1 MAIGLLPADQGLIMS
16 KHLVRDLENLQR
28 QILTMAGYVEEAIYK
43 SIQALQDHDKVIAQE
58 VIAADDKVDELD
70 NVVTEEC
77 LKLLALH
84 QPVAIDLRRIAT
96 VFMITTDLERMGDL
110 ATDIAERAII
120 LATPHAIPIPD
131 KLPRMTDLTTA
142 MVRQSLDA
150 FVNLDSKQAR
160 RVIRLDDEVDR
171 YNAEIIAELMAR
183 MKAAP
188 ETIEPNLSM
197 FSAVRHLERIA
208 DHATNIAED
217 VLYLVDGEL
226 VRHRHAAIGD
236 D

>member
-1 MAIGLLPADQGLIMS
+1 MS

-28 QILTMAGYVEEAIYK
+28 QILVMAGHVEETIYK
-43 SIQALQDHDKVIAQE
+43 SIQALQEHDKAMAQE
-58 VIAADDKVDELD
+58 VIEGDNRIDELD
-70 NVVTEEC
+70 NAVTEEC

-84 QPVAIDLRRIAT
+84 QPVAKDLRRIAT

-110 ATDIAERAII
+110 AVDIAERAIV
-120 LATPHAIPIPD
+120 LAAPNKIPIPD
-131 KLPRMTDLTTA
+131 KLPQMTDMTTT

-150 FVNLDSKQAR
+150 FVNMDGKQAR

-171 YNAEIIAELMAR
+171 FNDEIIDQLLAR
-183 MKAAP
+183 MKASPAA
-188 ETIEPNLSM
+188 IEPNISL

-217 VLYLVDGEL
+217 VLYLVDGEI
-226 VRHRHAAIGD
+226 VRHRHQTNTD

>member
-1 MAIGLLPADQGLIMS
+1 MS

-28 QILTMAGYVEEAIYK
+28 QILAMAGSVEEAIYK
-43 SIQALQDHDKVIAQE
+43 SIQALQEHDKALAQE
-58 VIAADDKVDELD
+58 VISGDNKIDELD
-70 NVVTEEC
+70 NAVTEEC
-77 LKLLALH
+77 LKLMALH
-84 QPVAIDLRRIAT
+84 QPVASDLRRIAT

-110 ATDIAERAII
+110 ATDIAERAVS
-120 LATPHAIPIPD
+120 LAAPNKIPIPD
-131 KLPRMTDLTTA
+131 KLPRMTDMTTS

-171 YNAEIIAELMAR
+171 YNVEIIDELMAR

-188 ETIEPNLSM
+188 DTIEPNLSL

-217 VLYLVDGEL
+217 VLYLVDGEI
-226 VRHRHAAIGD
+226 VRHRHQTIAD